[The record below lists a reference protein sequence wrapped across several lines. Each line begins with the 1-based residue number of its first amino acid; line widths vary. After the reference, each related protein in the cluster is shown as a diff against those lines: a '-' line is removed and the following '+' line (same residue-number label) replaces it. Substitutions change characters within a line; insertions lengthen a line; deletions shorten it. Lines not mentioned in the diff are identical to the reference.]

1 MPCPWIQP
9 GSLQVALLIFLPL
22 GVSGTF
28 FLKFKWK
35 DEFLSSLWLFLFL
48 VTCSKYLLL
57 VTSKSII
64 TTDIQRSLRG
74 QSWCR
79 KLVGSCAHFHE
90 RVGNTKNTLGVVSP
104 RLGTGLSHRGSVVDI
119 LLIQAS
125 VCQGQSNQ
133 SAVAQPSFPGITIYP

>member
-1 MPCPWIQP
+1 MSLNTTRILTGRFVHLLAF
-9 GSLQVALLIFLPL
+9 GSI
-22 GVSGTF
+22 
-28 FLKFKWK
+28 W
-35 DEFLSSLWLFLFL
+35 DFLFEIQMERWIFIFSMALPVL

-64 TTDIQRSLRG
+64 TTDIRRSLRG

-90 RVGNTKNTLGVVSP
+90 RVRNTKNTLGVVSP

-133 SAVAQPSFPGITIYP
+133 GAVAQPSFPGITVHP